1 MSVQIGDTV
10 SYVNMSVPDLTAAYH
25 QAGMPEDMAG
35 FLAMTDV
42 EVSNGAL
49 FDDRRVLS
57 KIIGRATTP
66 MKDTVAKALA

>member
-1 MSVQIGDTV
+1 
-10 SYVNMSVPDLTAAYH
+10 
-25 QAGMPEDMAG
+25 MPEDMAG